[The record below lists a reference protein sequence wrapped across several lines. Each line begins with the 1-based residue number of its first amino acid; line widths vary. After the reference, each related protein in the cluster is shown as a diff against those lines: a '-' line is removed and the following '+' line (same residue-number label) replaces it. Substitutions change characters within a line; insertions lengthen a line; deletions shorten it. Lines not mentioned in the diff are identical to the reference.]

1 MKKKIGFIFEEDY
14 LGSYPSFVES
24 IRILS
29 EQGFVVDI
37 LGTSRESKF
46 PAPPKFNE
54 NVNIDLLLV
63 NYPICRDYPTSEDDS
78 INNIFINSVD
88 NQNNKSSF
96 FKSLIPIEI
105 KNIARS
111 LISDI
116 KENLTTFKSQKE
128 YFFNKI
134 KYFFFVFKKVKRNK
148 YDILIGVDFGGGA
161 AAYLSYLFNPT
172 KKFLYWGLEIMEPHQ
187 ERWAYRLVKH
197 LEIKA
202 CQTADAII
210 STDTARIKDVCK
222 ANRTNS
228 ESKKVL
234 LLPHSPKGF
243 CKRKRS
249 SYFQDLFSLD
259 DTNTTILHSGWI
271 HEVMCSKD
279 LAQESRRW
287 PQNWRL
293 IFHERMKRTP
303 DESYIQEVI
312 NAGDKKTLLS
322 LNPVEY
328 DLIDEV
334 VLSADI
340 GVVIYDSYEKYGTS
354 WISLAKGSGKI
365 AHYLRC
371 GKPVVCRNLPGFKEI
386 IEKYQCGVMFD
397 NINEIET
404 AITKILG
411 NYDFYHKNAYDC
423 YKHEYEF
430 GKYFKKVTSFLKA

>member
-29 EQGFVVDI
+29 EQGFEVDI
-37 LGTSRESKF
+37 LGTSRDSKF
-46 PAPPKFNE
+46 PAPPKFND
-54 NVNIDLLLV
+54 NVKIDLLPV
-63 NYPICRDYPTSEDDS
+63 NYPICRDYSTSEDDS
-78 INNIFINSVD
+78 TKNTFLDSVD
-88 NQNNKSSF
+88 NQNHKTF
-96 FKSLIPIEI
+96 FLKNLVPHEI
-105 KNIARS
+105 KNFIKT
-111 LISDI
+111 LISNI
-116 KENLTTFKSQKE
+116 KENLITFKSQKE
-128 YFFNKI
+128 FLLNKF
-134 KYFFFVFKKVKRNK
+134 KYFLFIFKKVKRSN
-148 YDILIGVDFGGGA
+148 YDILIGIDFGGGA
-161 AAYLSYLFNPT
+161 AAYLSCFFNPNM
-172 KKFLYWGLEIMEPHQ
+172 KFIYWGLEITEPHQ
-187 ERWAYRLVKH
+187 SLWAYKIVKYF
-197 LEIKA
+197 EIKA
-202 CQTADAII
+202 CQTAHAII

-249 SYFQDLFSLD
+249 SYFQDLFSFD

-271 HEVMCSKD
+271 HEVMCSKE
-279 LAQESRRW
+279 LAEESRRW

-293 IFHERMKRTP
+293 IFHERMKRTS

-334 VLSADI
+334 VLSADVGI
-340 GVVIYDSYEKYGTS
+340 VIYDSYEKYGTS

-371 GKPVVCRNLPGFKEI
+371 GKPVVCKNLPGFKEI

-397 NINEIET
+397 NVNEIET
-404 AITKILG
+404 AVNKILA
-411 NYDFYHKNAYDC
+411 NYEFYQKNAYNC

-430 GKYFKKVTSFLKA
+430 GKFFKKVTSFLKA

>member
-29 EQGFVVDI
+29 EQGFELDI

-54 NVNIDLLLV
+54 NVKIDLLPV
-63 NYPICRDYPTSEDDS
+63 DYPICRDYSISEEDATK
-78 INNIFINSVD
+78 NTFLNSVG
-88 NQNNKSSF
+88 NQNNKTF
-96 FKSLIPIEI
+96 ILKNLIPHEIKIFIKSLIS
-105 KNIARS
+105 N
-111 LISDI
+111 I
-116 KENLTTFKSQKE
+116 KENLITSKSQKE
-128 YFFNKI
+128 YLFNKF
-134 KYFFFVFKKVKRNK
+134 KYFLFVFKKVKKHK

-161 AAYLSYLFNPT
+161 AAYLSYLFNPN
-172 KKFLYWGLEIMEPHQ
+172 KKFLYWGLEIMEPYQ
-187 ERWAYRLVKH
+187 ELWAYRLVKH

-210 STDTARIKDVCK
+210 STDSARIEDVCK

-234 LLPHSPKGF
+234 LLPHSPRGF

-249 SYFQDLFSLD
+249 SYFQDLFSFD

-271 HEVMCSKD
+271 HEVMCSKE
-279 LAQESRRW
+279 LAEESRRW

-340 GVVIYDSYEKYGTS
+340 GIVIYDSYEKYGTS

-371 GKPVVCRNLPGFKEI
+371 GKPVVCKNLPGFKEI
-386 IEKYQCGVMFD
+386 VEKYQCGIMFD
-397 NINEIET
+397 DINEIET
-404 AITKILG
+404 AVNKVLA
-411 NYDFYHKNAYDC
+411 NYEFYQKNAYDC

-430 GKYFKKVTSFLKA
+430 GKFFKKVTSFLKA

>member
-1 MKKKIGFIFEEDY
+1 MKKKIGFVFEEDY

-29 EQGFVVDI
+29 EQGFEVDI
-37 LGTSRESKF
+37 LGTLRESKF
-46 PAPPKFNE
+46 PDPPEFNE
-54 NVNIDLLLV
+54 NVILDLLPI
-63 NYPICRDYPTSEDDS
+63 NYPICRDYRTGEDDTTKD
-78 INNIFINSVD
+78 NALNSVEG
-88 NQNNKSSF
+88 QSHKTF
-96 FKSLIPIEI
+96 FLKKLVPREI
-105 KNIARS
+105 KNIARL

-116 KENLTTFKSQKE
+116 KKNLRTFKSQKE
-128 YFFNKI
+128 YFYNKT
-134 KYFFFVFKKVKRNK
+134 KYFFFVFKKVKRRK

-161 AAYLSYLFNPT
+161 AAYFSNLFNPS
-172 KKFLYWGLEIMEPHQ
+172 KKFLYWGLEIMEPYQ
-187 ERWAYRLVKH
+187 ELWAYRLVKH

-202 CQTADAII
+202 CQIADAII
-210 STDTARIKDVCK
+210 STDKARIEDVCK
-222 ANRTNS
+222 ANRTNA
-228 ESKKVL
+228 KTKNLL

-243 CKRKRS
+243 CSKKKS
-249 SYFQDLFSLD
+249 LYFEKLFSLD
-259 DTNTTILHSGWI
+259 DSNIKILHSGWI
-271 HEVMCSKD
+271 HEVMCSRE
-279 LAQESRRW
+279 LAEVSTSW

-293 IFHERMKRTP
+293 IFHERMKRTF

-340 GVVIYDSYEKYGTS
+340 GIVIYDSYEKYGTS

-371 GKPVVCRNLPGFKEI
+371 GIPVVCKNLPGFKEI
-386 IEKYQCGVMFD
+386 IEKYQCGVMFG
-397 NINEIET
+397 NTNEIET
-404 AITKILG
+404 AVNKILA
-411 NYDFYHKNAYDC
+411 NYEFYQKNAYDC

-430 GKYFKKVTSFLKA
+430 GKFFRKVTSFLKA